1 MARTCRSGMFA
12 QRALL
17 GDNRTTYCSM
27 RVLRIGDFDL
37 VPDPG
42 RRVRMAAMLIKRVVR
57 LDFNWA
63 TTRHELI
70 LIFECGTS
78 CGNAYPST
86 EDSCS
91 EPHINGLP
99 RSS

>member
-1 MARTCRSGMFA
+1 
-12 QRALL
+12 
-17 GDNRTTYCSM
+17 
-27 RVLRIGDFDL
+27 
-37 VPDPG
+37 
-42 RRVRMAAMLIKRVVR
+42 MLIKRVVR